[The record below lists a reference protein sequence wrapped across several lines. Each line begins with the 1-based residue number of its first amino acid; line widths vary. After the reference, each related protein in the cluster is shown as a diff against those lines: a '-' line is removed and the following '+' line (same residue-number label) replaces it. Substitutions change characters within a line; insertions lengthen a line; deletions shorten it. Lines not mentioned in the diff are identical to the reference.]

1 MPEKLDL
8 KSLYKDLYSAKPTPS
23 LVSVPRLCVLAV
35 DGQGDPNGSQRFQ
48 DCVQALYAASFSL
61 KFAMK
66 KERGIDWGVMMLE
79 GDWCAAD
86 MAAFSMERRTEWR
99 WTLCITQPEFV
110 GPAEAAAA
118 VAAASAKKGASAAL
132 ADLRLEQRA
141 PEEAAHILHLGSYD
155 CEAPTITKLHAFIK
169 EGGLVMS
176 GKHREI
182 YLSDARRVA
191 PEKLRTI
198 IRQPV
203 SR

>member
-1 MPEKLDL
+1 MPDKLDL
-8 KSLYKDLYSAKPTPS
+8 KAKYKELYSAKAVPA
-23 LVSVPRLCVLAV
+23 LMSVPRLCVLAA
-35 DGQGDPNGSQRFQ
+35 DGEGDPNGSQRFQ

-61 KFAMK
+61 KFALK
-66 KERGIDWGVMMLE
+66 KERGLDWGVMMLE

-86 MAAFSMERRTEWR
+86 LSAFSMERRAEWR

-110 GPAEAAAA
+110 CPADADAAIAAAA
-118 VAAASAKKGASAAL
+118 AKKGASPAL
-132 ADLRLEQRA
+132 ATLRFEERA
-141 PEEAAHILHLGSYD
+141 AEEAAHILHLGSYD
-155 CEAPTITKLHAFIK
+155 SEAPTIARLHAFIK
-169 EGGLVMS
+169 ERGLALS

-191 PEKLRTI
+191 PDKLRTI